1 MGLLTQL
8 RLRFR
13 PPVLDDPDFGRLLYM
28 YIPRYPARSYW
39 EGEWWFPP
47 TNTKVTVSLPGT
59 LAGPR
64 ESGRAFYLGL
74 PARFDQLIER
84 VRPVL
89 DEVFRQWLGRPLRAD
104 VWQDVKLG
112 GFGVEDPDVV
122 PIRWDVGFETVG
134 EKWLGIT
141 IPVVGEEPQNPT
153 IDT

>member
-1 MGLLTQL
+1 MQLSGIGPVEASILWTQL
-8 RLRFR
+8 PIR
-13 PPVLDDPDFGRLLYM
+13 
-28 YIPRYPARSYW
+28 ITATITAI
-39 EGEWWFPP
+39 PP

-141 IPVVGEEPQNPT
+141 IPVVGEEPQKPT